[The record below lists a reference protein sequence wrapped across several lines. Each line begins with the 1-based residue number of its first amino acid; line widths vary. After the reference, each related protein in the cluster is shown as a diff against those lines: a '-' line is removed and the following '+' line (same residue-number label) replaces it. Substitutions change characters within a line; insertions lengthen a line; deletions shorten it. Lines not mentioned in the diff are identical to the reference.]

1 VKKKIVMLVVF
12 VLLLGGGVYWYA
24 TQRDQNLVLIGNL
37 PASDLQAVKHA
48 ARKEIRRRAFRN
60 VSWSH
65 LNAVPGACLS
75 YLQYKILRVT
85 AHANGIVFVET
96 GKTQAQVNAGWSGPD
111 DFWLINSAQ
120 GWHLK
125 STTGE

>member
-1 VKKKIVMLVVF
+1 MLVVIG
-12 VLLLGGGVYWYA
+12 LLLCGGSYWYA
-24 TQRDQNLVLIGNL
+24 THRDQNLILIGNL
-37 PASDLQAVKHA
+37 PAGDLQAVKHA
-48 ARKEIRRRAFRN
+48 ARTEIRRRVFRN

-65 LNAVPGACLS
+65 LNAVPGAALK

-96 GKTQAQVNAGWSGPD
+96 GQTLAQVNAGWSGPD
-111 DFWLINSAQ
+111 DFWLINGTN

-125 STTGE
+125 STTGD

>member
-1 VKKKIVMLVVF
+1 MKKKIVMLVVI
-12 VLLLGGGVYWYA
+12 VLLLGGGGCWYA
-24 TQRDQNLVLIGNL
+24 THRDQNLILIGDL
-37 PASDLQAVKHA
+37 QASDLQAVKHA
-48 ARKEIRRRAFRN
+48 ARTEIRRRVFQK

-65 LNAVPGACLS
+65 LNAVPGACLK

-96 GKTQAQVNAGWSGPD
+96 GKTLAEVNAGWSGAD
-111 DFWLINSAQ
+111 DFWLINGTN

-125 STTGE
+125 STIGE